1 MKKIVTL
8 SLILLVTVF
17 SMAAQ
22 DRKAENILEEVSE
35 KTRSYETVS
44 VDFIFSMDNE
54 EMEIHEEN
62 EGSIQLKGQKYMVN
76 LPDIGIKVYSDG
88 VTVWNYM
95 EDGNQVTISSID
107 AESNELMN
115 PSALFNIY
123 ERDFK
128 SSYIGEKNIGG
139 ETFHE
144 IELSPGKEEQDVEKI
159 RLLIDKSEMMLSSAT
174 LYGNDGNLYG
184 IKMKNMQ
191 TDVGL
196 PDDYFDFDPSEYG
209 DIEII
214 DFR

>member
-8 SLILLVTVF
+8 SFVLLIAVF
-17 SMAAQ
+17 TMAAQ
-22 DRKAENILEEVSE
+22 DQKAENILKEVSE
-35 KTRSYETVS
+35 KTRSYEAVS
-44 VDFIFSMDNE
+44 VDFIFTMDNE

-76 LPDIGIKVYSDG
+76 LPDIGVQVYSDG
-88 VTVWNYM
+88 VSVWNYM

-107 AESNELMN
+107 AESSELMN
-115 PSALFNIY
+115 PSSLFNIY
-123 ERDFK
+123 EKDFK
-128 SSYIGEKNIGG
+128 SKYIDEKNIEGK
-139 ETFHE
+139 TFHE
-144 IELSPGKEEQDVEKI
+144 IELYPDKEEHDVEKI

-184 IKMKNMQ
+184 IKVQNMK

-196 PDDYFDFDPSEYG
+196 PDDYFEFDPDEYD